1 MNYLKINQILVIHDE
16 VIEETGGSPGIRDIH
31 LLESAAARPQ
41 ASFGGDDLYPD
52 IFSKASALGHSIIRN
67 HAFLDGNKRT
77 GYMSMRLFLNVN
89 GYDLEASLEEKYKF
103 VIEIAEKII
112 NEESIAEWLRGHS
125 RKL

>member
-1 MNYLKINQILVIHDE
+1 MNFLKINQILVIHDE

-31 LLESAAARPQ
+31 LLESAVARPQ

-103 VIEIAEKII
+103 VMEIAEKII
-112 NEESIAEWLRGHS
+112 DKESIAEWLRGHS